1 MNDTTLVTVC
11 AVAALVVVIMMLAAL
26 LMIRVMRF
34 GIFGFAS
41 LILRAF
47 TEPKEEADTIGIQPQ
62 AAPPH
67 LDPTEVRSLAD
78 SLDFDAAVAKYRQ
91 EQQVEGADALIE
103 PKPFVP
109 DVPDLTP
116 PLPNIRTP
124 ITGRILRDGRF
135 RRLIGGT
142 PGRERDQ
149 DFRRPEGGDEPIEG
163 A

>member
-1 MNDTTLVTVC
+1 MNDPTLVTIC

-47 TEPKEEADTIGIQPQ
+47 TEPKEEADSANIQAKAVSPDDLHSIAQ
-62 AAPPH
+62 
-67 LDPTEVRSLAD
+67 

-91 EQQVEGADALIE
+91 EEKTGESEALIE

-109 DVPDLTP
+109 DPPDISP
-116 PLPNIRTP
+116 PLPNVRTP

-135 RRLIGGT
+135 RRLTGGT
-142 PGRERDQ
+142 PGRERAQ
-149 DFRRPEGGDEPIEG
+149 NFRRPEGGDEPIEG